1 MTSDS
6 RIHARSSGVF
16 IISATPFSDD
26 GALDLQSTDTLV
38 DFYLGHGVSGMTILG
53 MMGEAPKLTEEESL
67 AFTRR
72 VLQRV
77 AGRVPVV
84 VGVSHASNQ
93 HVDRLAKSA
102 MDLGAAGVMLAP
114 APNLKID
121 DQVHGYYATVARMLG
136 ADVPICLQDFPQST
150 GVYTSVDVVNRLVD
164 EFPQVVMFKHEDLP
178 GLRKLTQIRSQ
189 AESAGRRR
197 ISILVG
203 NGGLF
208 LPQELLRGADGAMTG
223 FAYPEML
230 VQVCALFAQ
239 GRQEAAEDLFDAYL
253 PLLRHEFQ
261 YGIGLALRKETL
273 RLRGAIRSAAVRK
286 PGPVLDATDHA
297 ELRRL
302 IGRLQRRLGT
312 SAPPVQSGV
321 DAALAA

>member
-1 MTSDS
+1 MTTEKLSETS
-6 RIHARSSGVF
+6 KGVY
-16 IISATPFSDD
+16 IIAATPFTDD
-26 GALDLQSTDTLV
+26 GELDLASIDSLT
-38 DFYLGHGVSGMTILG
+38 DFYLEKGVTGFTILG
-53 MMGEAPKLTEEESL
+53 MMGEAPKLTEAETL
-67 AFTRR
+67 TVMNR

-77 AGRVPVV
+77 GGRVPVV
-84 VGVSHASNQ
+84 VGVSHASNR

-114 APNLKID
+114 VPNLKTD
-121 DQVHGYYATVARMLG
+121 DQVYGYYAAVAGMLG
-136 ADVPICLQDFPQST
+136 AEVPICLQDFPQST

-164 EFPQVVMFKHEDLP
+164 DFPQVVMFKHEDLP
-178 GLRKLTQIRSQ
+178 GLRKLSQIRSQ
-189 AESAGRRR
+189 AQTAGRRR

-230 VQVCALFAQ
+230 VQVCALFSQ
-239 GRQEAAEDLFDAYL
+239 GRVEAAEDLFDAYL

-286 PGPVLDATDHA
+286 PGPALDATDHA
-297 ELRRL
+297 ELHRL
-302 IGRLQRRLGT
+302 IGRMESRVRACASSMQ
-312 SAPPVQSGV
+312 
-321 DAALAA
+321 AA